1 VWCRR
6 ARSRCSKMGRRS
18 PPPRTPHS
26 WRGSSPTWILFLV
39 GRNSPTP
46 SVPPTLSEPSTTQE
60 TFVSSSAPLFCSL
73 LPDPSSLVSCS
84 LQLLQRSVALIQFT
98 SMFYN
103 LERMGNQLALRI
115 SDLYNC
121 HKMAVEGLV
130 PEHTVAWIDY
140 ENSTDGT
147 EIWRVSNDPYKL
159 LYIEDAGMC
168 QIFICLF
175 FFFFFSPF
183 SHTGFCSGIHQVCPA
198 VVLLHD

>member
-1 VWCRR
+1 
-6 ARSRCSKMGRRS
+6 M
-18 PPPRTPHS
+18 
-26 WRGSSPTWILFLV
+26 
-39 GRNSPTP
+39 
-46 SVPPTLSEPSTTQE
+46 
-60 TFVSSSAPLFCSL
+60 
-73 LPDPSSLVSCS
+73 
-84 LQLLQRSVALIQFT
+84 ALIQFT

-168 QIFICLF
+168 QIFLCFF

>member
-1 VWCRR
+1 
-6 ARSRCSKMGRRS
+6 
-18 PPPRTPHS
+18 
-26 WRGSSPTWILFLV
+26 
-39 GRNSPTP
+39 
-46 SVPPTLSEPSTTQE
+46 
-60 TFVSSSAPLFCSL
+60 
-73 LPDPSSLVSCS
+73 
-84 LQLLQRSVALIQFT
+84 
-98 SMFYN
+98 
-103 LERMGNQLALRI
+103 
-115 SDLYNC
+115 
-121 HKMAVEGLV
+121 V

-198 VVLLHD
+198 VVLLHDWRFLWCHSQYDACHWPEVTVTYLLRSSTILWPVSSLIQPAHGNLGPISGRLQNEWDLRFWIRPELADLEGRQAPKPVWGLWCVSPPPSPSPLKVPQSSIIPSFVMILT

>member
-1 VWCRR
+1 
-6 ARSRCSKMGRRS
+6 
-18 PPPRTPHS
+18 
-26 WRGSSPTWILFLV
+26 
-39 GRNSPTP
+39 
-46 SVPPTLSEPSTTQE
+46 
-60 TFVSSSAPLFCSL
+60 
-73 LPDPSSLVSCS
+73 
-84 LQLLQRSVALIQFT
+84 VALIQFT

-168 QIFICLF
+168 QIFLCF
-175 FFFFFSPF
+175 FFFFFFLRSLTLA
-183 SHTGFCSGIHQVCPA
+183 SVVGFTKSALRSSYSTIEDFYGAIANTTLVIDQR
-198 VVLLHD
+198 